1 MLTPLPERLRPK
13 NLAEYVGQR
22 HLVGEGCILRNM
34 IDMGS
39 LSSFILWGPP
49 GVGKTTLA
57 RRIANDFNGKL
68 VLEEFEGDKNPFL
81 PKFYKEPE
89 KYSFQLEMT
98 FLALR
103 FQQLKDKLSVL
114 DLFHDFI
121 ISDYYVAKSFIFS
134 KNNLQDDEY
143 QLFSRF
149 FNIIFS
155 DMPKPELLV
164 YLYSDVERLQANIR
178 KRGRSYEQ
186 EISDADLENIQQG
199 YFDFLRQ
206 QQNNMRILLLDT
218 NDLDFVANEKDY
230 QRIIEAINQPYEIGL
245 HRISL

>member
-1 MLTPLPERLRPK
+1 MQY
-13 NLAEYVGQR
+13 NYIAI
-22 HLVGEGCILRNM
+22 EGTI
-34 IDMGS
+34 GA
-39 LSSFILWGPP
+39 
-49 GVGKTTLA
+49 GKTTLA
-57 RRIANDFNGKL
+57 SRIANDFNGKL

-98 FLALR
+98 FLPLR

-121 ISDYYVAKSFIFS
+121 ISDYYVAKSLIFS

-164 YLYSDVERLQANIR
+164 YLYSDVERLQTNIR

-186 EISDADLENIQQG
+186 EISDAYLENIQQG

>member
-1 MLTPLPERLRPK
+1 MHYNYIAIEGT
-13 NLAEYVGQR
+13 VGA
-22 HLVGEGCILRNM
+22 
-34 IDMGS
+34 
-39 LSSFILWGPP
+39 
-49 GVGKTTLA
+49 GKTTLA
-57 RRIANDFNGKL
+57 TRIAKDFNGQL
-68 VLEEFEGDKNPFL
+68 ILEEFEGDKNPFL
-81 PKFYKEPE
+81 PKFYKEPD

-103 FQQLKDKLSVL
+103 FQQLKDKLGML

-121 ISDYYVAKSFIFS
+121 ISDYYVAKSLIFS
-134 KNNLQDDEY
+134 RNNLQEDEY

-164 YLYSDVERLQANIR
+164 YLYSDVARLQRNIR

-186 EISDADLENIQQG
+186 EISDDYLENIQQG

-206 QQNNMRILLLDT
+206 QQNNMRILLIDT
-218 NDLDFVANEKDY
+218 NRLDFVANEGDY
-230 QRIIEAINQPYEIGL
+230 QRIIDVIDQPYEIGL
-245 HRISL
+245 HRVSL

>member
-1 MLTPLPERLRPK
+1 
-13 NLAEYVGQR
+13 
-22 HLVGEGCILRNM
+22 
-34 IDMGS
+34 
-39 LSSFILWGPP
+39 
-49 GVGKTTLA
+49 
-57 RRIANDFNGKL
+57 
-68 VLEEFEGDKNPFL
+68 
-81 PKFYKEPE
+81 
-89 KYSFQLEMT
+89 MT

-121 ISDYYVAKSFIFS
+121 ISDYYVAKSLIFS

-186 EISDADLENIQQG
+186 EISDAYLENIQQG

-218 NDLDFVANEKDY
+218 NELDFVANEKDY

>member
-1 MLTPLPERLRPK
+1 MIMQY
-13 NLAEYVGQR
+13 NYIAI
-22 HLVGEGCILRNM
+22 EGTI
-34 IDMGS
+34 GA
-39 LSSFILWGPP
+39 
-49 GVGKTTLA
+49 GKTTLA
-57 RRIANDFNGKL
+57 TRISNDFNGKL

-103 FQQLKDKLSVL
+103 YQQLKDKLGAL

-121 ISDYYVAKSFIFS
+121 ISDYYVAKSLIFS
-134 KNNLQDDEY
+134 RNNLQEDEY

-155 DMPKPELLV
+155 DMPKPELWV
-164 YLYSDVERLQANIR
+164 YLYCDVDRLQANIH

-186 EISDADLENIQQG
+186 EISDEYLADIQQG
-199 YFDFLRQ
+199 YLNFLNQ
-206 QQNNMRILLLDT
+206 QQGNMRILLLDT
-218 NDLDFVANEKDY
+218 TRMDFVANESDY
-230 QRIIEAINQPYEIGL
+230 RRIIEAIDQPYDIGL
-245 HRISL
+245 HRVEL

>member
-1 MLTPLPERLRPK
+1 M
-13 NLAEYVGQR
+13 NYNYIAI
-22 HLVGEGCILRNM
+22 EGTI
-34 IDMGS
+34 GA
-39 LSSFILWGPP
+39 
-49 GVGKTTLA
+49 GKTTLA
-57 RRIANDFNGKL
+57 TRISNDFNGKL

-103 FQQLKDKLSVL
+103 YQQLKDKLGAL

-121 ISDYYVAKSFIFS
+121 ISDYYVAKSLIFS
-134 KNNLQDDEY
+134 RNNLQEDEY

-155 DMPKPELLV
+155 DMPKPELLM
-164 YLYSDVERLQANIR
+164 YLYCDVDRLQANIH

-186 EISDADLENIQQG
+186 EISDEYLADIQEG
-199 YFDFLRQ
+199 YLNFLNQ
-206 QQNNMRILLLDT
+206 QQSNMRILLLDT
-218 NDLDFVANEKDY
+218 TRMDFVANESDY
-230 QRIIEAINQPYEIGL
+230 RRIIEAIDQPYDIGL
-245 HRISL
+245 HRLEL

>member
-1 MLTPLPERLRPK
+1 MIMQY
-13 NLAEYVGQR
+13 NYIAI
-22 HLVGEGCILRNM
+22 EGTI
-34 IDMGS
+34 GA
-39 LSSFILWGPP
+39 
-49 GVGKTTLA
+49 GKTTLA
-57 RRIANDFNGKL
+57 TRISNDFNGKL

-103 FQQLKDKLSVL
+103 YQQLKDKLGML
-114 DLFHDFI
+114 DLFQDFI
-121 ISDYYVAKSFIFS
+121 ISDYYVAKSLIFS
-134 KNNLQDDEY
+134 RNNLQEDEY

-164 YLYSDVERLQANIR
+164 YLYCDVDRLQANIH

-186 EISDADLENIQQG
+186 EISDEYLADIQQG
-199 YFDFLRQ
+199 YLNFLNQ
-206 QQNNMRILLLDT
+206 QQGNMRILLLDT
-218 NDLDFVANEKDY
+218 TRMDFVANESDY
-230 QRIIEAINQPYEIGL
+230 RRIIDAIDQPYDIGL
-245 HRISL
+245 HRVEL

>member
-1 MLTPLPERLRPK
+1 M
-13 NLAEYVGQR
+13 NYNYIAI
-22 HLVGEGCILRNM
+22 EGTI
-34 IDMGS
+34 GA
-39 LSSFILWGPP
+39 
-49 GVGKTTLA
+49 GKTTLA
-57 RRIANDFNGKL
+57 TRIANDFNGKL

-103 FQQLKDKLSVL
+103 FQQLKDKLGVL

-121 ISDYYVAKSFIFS
+121 ISDYYVAKSLIFS
-134 KNNLQDDEY
+134 RNNLQEDEY

-164 YLYSDVERLQANIR
+164 YLYSDVDRLQRNIH

-186 EISDADLENIQQG
+186 EISDAYLADIQQG

-206 QQNNMRILLLDT
+206 QQDNMRILILDT
-218 NDLDFVANEKDY
+218 NHLDFVANERDY
-230 QRIIEAINQPYEIGL
+230 HRIIEAIDQPYEVGI
-245 HRISL
+245 HRIAL

>member
-1 MLTPLPERLRPK
+1 MQY
-13 NLAEYVGQR
+13 NYIAI
-22 HLVGEGCILRNM
+22 EGTI
-34 IDMGS
+34 GA
-39 LSSFILWGPP
+39 
-49 GVGKTTLA
+49 GKTTLA
-57 RRIANDFNGKL
+57 TRISNDFNGKL

-103 FQQLKDKLSVL
+103 YQQLKDKLGAL
-114 DLFHDFI
+114 DLFYDFI
-121 ISDYYVAKSFIFS
+121 ISDYYVAKSLIFS
-134 KNNLQDDEY
+134 RNNLQEDEY

-164 YLYSDVERLQANIR
+164 YLYCDVDRLQANIH

-186 EISDADLENIQQG
+186 EISDEYLADIQQG
-199 YFDFLRQ
+199 YLNFLNQ
-206 QQNNMRILLLDT
+206 QQGNMRILLLDT
-218 NDLDFVANEKDY
+218 TRMDFVANESDY
-230 QRIIEAINQPYEIGL
+230 RRIIEAIDQPYDIGL
-245 HRISL
+245 HRVEL

>member
-1 MLTPLPERLRPK
+1 M
-13 NLAEYVGQR
+13 NYNYIAI
-22 HLVGEGCILRNM
+22 EGTI
-34 IDMGS
+34 GA
-39 LSSFILWGPP
+39 
-49 GVGKTTLA
+49 GKTTLA
-57 RRIANDFNGKL
+57 TRIAHDFNGKL
-68 VLEEFEGDKNPFL
+68 LLEEFEGDKNPFL

-103 FQQLKDKLSVL
+103 FQQLKDKLGVL

-121 ISDYYVAKSFIFS
+121 ISDYYVAKSLIFS
-134 KNNLQDDEY
+134 RNNLQEDEY

-149 FNIIFS
+149 YNIIFS

-164 YLYSDVERLQANIR
+164 YLYSDVDRLQRNIH

-186 EISDADLENIQQG
+186 EISDAYLENIQQG

-206 QQNNMRILLLDT
+206 QQGNMRILLLDT
-218 NDLDFVANEKDY
+218 NRLDFVANEKDY
-230 QRIIEAINQPYEIGL
+230 QRIIDAIDQPYEIGL
-245 HRISL
+245 HRLAF

>member
-1 MLTPLPERLRPK
+1 MQYTYI
-13 NLAEYVGQR
+13 AI
-22 HLVGEGCILRNM
+22 EGAI
-34 IDMGS
+34 GA
-39 LSSFILWGPP
+39 
-49 GVGKTTLA
+49 GKTTLA
-57 RRIANDFNGKL
+57 TRISNDFNGKL

-103 FQQLKDKLSVL
+103 YQQLKDKLGAL

-121 ISDYYVAKSFIFS
+121 ISDYYVAKSLIFS
-134 KNNLQDDEY
+134 RNNLQEDEY

-164 YLYSDVERLQANIR
+164 YLYCDVDRLQANIH

-186 EISDADLENIQQG
+186 EISDEYLVDIQQG
-199 YFDFLRQ
+199 YLNFLNQ
-206 QQNNMRILLLDT
+206 QQGNMRILLLDT
-218 NDLDFVANEKDY
+218 TRMDFVANESDY
-230 QRIIEAINQPYEIGL
+230 RRIIDAIDQPYDIGL
-245 HRISL
+245 HRVEL